1 MLESQL
7 EKWILS
13 HAASKMPLAVVL
25 PSGQR
30 IELGSPARVVIHV
43 KDLTGAR
50 LLFTPTLANLGTG
63 YVEGHLD
70 IDGEIDDLIDVAV
83 TLARSTGGDDFT
95 EPGLGL
101 MSRLLSHSKKR
112 DRESIEYH
120 YDVSNDFYRLFLDQ
134 AMVYSCGYFKE
145 PSDSLDLAQQQKLDH
160 ILTKLMLKPG
170 DRLLD
175 VGSGWG
181 ALAIRAAERGAKVVG
196 VTLSQRQYEYSLER
210 IAALGLS
217 QSCEIR
223 LEDYR
228 DLKETARFNK
238 IVSVGMFEHVGQKHL
253 PSYFT
258 KMHALLEN
266 GGAMLMHGITATDP
280 NRRLVG
286 HGGSDFIDRYVF
298 PDGELPHVT
307 FAMRAIAEAGF
318 EVVDVES
325 LRRHYA
331 LTLNHWAHRLESHAD
346 AARKSGGDKRYR
358 IWRVY
363 LAGCGYGFAHNWM
376 NINQMLCCKLGPPQM
391 NPFPMTRDWMYRG

>member
-13 HAASKMPLAVVL
+13 HAERKLPLAVVL

-30 IELGSPARVVIHV
+30 IELGSDVRVVIHI

-50 LLFTPTLANLGTG
+50 LLFTPTLANLGTA
-63 YVEGHLD
+63 YVEGHID
-70 IDGEIDDLIDVAV
+70 IDGEIDDLISVAV
-83 TLARSTGGDDFT
+83 GLAQSTGGDNFT
-95 EPGLGL
+95 EPGMGL
-101 MSRLLSHSKKR
+101 MARLLSHSKKR

-120 YDVSNDFYRLFLDQ
+120 YDVSNQFYQLFLDR
-134 AMVYSCGYFKE
+134 AMVYSCGYFKD
-145 PSDSLDLAQQQKLDH
+145 PCDSLEVAQQQKLDH

-170 DRLLD
+170 DRVLD

-196 VTLSQRQYEYSLER
+196 ITLSQNQLDYSRER

-217 QSCEIR
+217 NSCEIR

-228 DLKETARFNK
+228 DLSVGESFDK
-238 IVSVGMFEHVGQKHL
+238 IVSVGMFEHVGHKNL
-253 PSYFT
+253 PSYFE
-258 KMHALLEN
+258 KMHALLVD

-280 NRRLVG
+280 TRRVVG
-286 HGGSDFIDRYVF
+286 RGGGDFIDRYVF

-331 LTLNHWAHRLESHAD
+331 LTLNHWAHRLEAHAE
-346 AARKSGGDKRYR
+346 AARESAGDKRYR

-363 LAGCGYGFAHNWM
+363 LAGCAYGFAHNWM
-376 NINQMLCCKLGPPQM
+376 NINQMLCCKLGGPQM
-391 NPFPMTRDWMYRG
+391 NPFPMTRDWMYRA